1 VAGAAA
7 RAGPVNGAHLTAR
20 EAGLMSCH
28 VCGQLAAQPAGGGHA
43 LRCPR
48 CGAPMHMRKP
58 ASLSTTWALI
68 AAAVL
73 LYIPANLLPMMVT
86 ASLLGSQQDTIMSG
100 VVFLWQ
106 SGSWPLAAV
115 VFFASVMVPL
125 LKILALIYLVVSVQ
139 RRSRYNLI
147 QRTRLYRLVEFVGR
161 WSMLDIYVI
170 TILVA
175 LVQFQGLATIQ
186 AGPAAVAFGA
196 VVVLTMFAAMSFDP
210 RLIWDPLTDPASPRP
225 PHD

>member
-1 VAGAAA
+1 MSG
-7 RAGPVNGAHLTAR
+7 GHPLTAR
-20 EAGLMSCH
+20 QAGLLNCH
-28 VCGQLAAQPAGGGHA
+28 VCGQLSRAPADGGF

-48 CGAPMHMRKP
+48 CRAPLHMRKP
-58 ASLSTTWALI
+58 ASLATTWALVI
-68 AAAVL
+68 AAAI
-73 LYIPANLLPMMVT
+73 LYIPANLLPMMTT
-86 ASLLGSQQDTIMSG
+86 ASLLGSQEDTIMSG

-106 SGSWPLAAV
+106 SGSWPLATV

-125 LKILALIYLVVSVQ
+125 LKIIALIYLTASAQ
-139 RRSRYNLI
+139 RRSRHNLI

-196 VVVLTMFAAMSFDP
+196 VVVVTMFAAMSFDP
-210 RLIWDPLTDPASPRP
+210 RLIWDPLSDPTPRRP
-225 PHD
+225 DHD

>member
-1 VAGAAA
+1 MSADY
-7 RAGPVNGAHLTAR
+7 PTAR
-20 EAGLMSCH
+20 ELGLMSCH
-28 VCGQLAAQPAGGGHA
+28 VCGQLAQAPDTTSRS

-48 CGAPMHMRKP
+48 CGTPMHMRKH

-68 AAAVL
+68 AAAIL
-73 LYIPANLLPMMVT
+73 LYVPANLMPMMVT
-86 ASLLGSQQDTIMSG
+86 ASLLGSQEDTIMSG

-106 SGSWPLAAV
+106 SGSWPLATV

-125 LKILALIYLVVSVQ
+125 LKIIALIYLTASAQ
-139 RRSRYNLI
+139 RRSRHNLI

-196 VVVLTMFAAMSFDP
+196 VVVVTMFAAMSFDP
-210 RLIWDPLTDPASPRP
+210 RLIWDPLSDPTPRRP
-225 PHD
+225 DHD

>member
-1 VAGAAA
+1 
-7 RAGPVNGAHLTAR
+7 
-20 EAGLMSCH
+20 
-28 VCGQLAAQPAGGGHA
+28 
-43 LRCPR
+43 
-48 CGAPMHMRKP
+48 MHMRKP

-125 LKILALIYLVVSVQ
+125 LKILALIYLVV
-139 RRSRYNLI
+139 
-147 QRTRLYRLVEFVGR
+147 
-161 WSMLDIYVI
+161 WSS
-170 TILVA
+170 
-175 LVQFQGLATIQ
+175 
-186 AGPAAVAFGA
+186 
-196 VVVLTMFAAMSFDP
+196 VVLGIT
-210 RLIWDPLTDPASPRP
+210 
-225 PHD
+225 

>member
-1 VAGAAA
+1 MSRERPFIPRQA
-7 RAGPVNGAHLTAR
+7 RQ
-20 EAGLMSCH
+20 AGLLNCH
-28 VCGQLAAQPAGGGHA
+28 ICGQLSQAPAGGGF

-48 CGAPMHMRKP
+48 CRAPLHMRKP
-58 ASLSTTWALI
+58 ASLATTWALVI
-68 AAAVL
+68 AAAI
-73 LYIPANLLPMMVT
+73 LYIPANLLPMMST
-86 ASLLGSQQDTIMSG
+86 ASLLGSQEDTIMSG
-100 VVFLWQ
+100 VIFLWQ

-125 LKILALIYLVVSVQ
+125 LKIFALVYLAAAAQ
-139 RRSRYNLI
+139 RRSRHRLI
-147 QRTRLYRLVEFVGR
+147 QRTRLYRMVEFVGR

-175 LVQFQGLATIQ
+175 LVKFQGLATIQ

-210 RLIWDPLTDPASPRP
+210 RLIWDPAADSASSLPDPDSDHA
-225 PHD
+225 

>member
-1 VAGAAA
+1 VST
-7 RAGPVNGAHLTAR
+7 PHLTAR
-20 EAGLMSCH
+20 QAGLMSCH
-28 VCGQLAAQPAGGGHA
+28 ICGQLARQPDSDTQH

-48 CGAPMHMRKP
+48 CGTPMHMRKP
-58 ASLSTTWALI
+58 ASISTTWALVI
-68 AAAVL
+68 ASIL
-73 LYIPANLLPMMVT
+73 LYIPANLLPMMIT
-86 ASLLGSQQDTIMSG
+86 ASLLGSQEDTIMSG

-125 LKILALIYLVVSVQ
+125 LKIIALIYLTASVQ
-139 RRSRYNLI
+139 RRSRLNLL
-147 QRTRLYRLVEFVGR
+147 QRTRLYRMVEFVGR

-175 LVQFQGLATIQ
+175 LVHFQGLATIQ

-210 RLIWDPLTDPASPRP
+210 RLIWDPLTDTEPLT
-225 PHD
+225 DD